1 MPSLSSTL
9 RNVGGKV
16 NSVNIIDDRNLI
28 RELPLS
34 FETEDDYLS
43 KFEKFIT
50 FSAPPFWKIS

>member
-1 MPSLSSTL
+1 MPSLSSNL

-16 NSVNIIDDRNLI
+16 NSVNTIDDRNLI
-28 RELPLS
+28 SDSPLP

-50 FSAPPFWKIS
+50 FSAPPFWKAS